1 MENSKIKKPKVK
13 LHTTTDADYLVGGID
28 DTVLIK
34 NPKSTLIED

>member
-13 LHTTTDADYLVGGID
+13 SNTTTDADYLVGGID

-34 NPKSTLIED
+34 KPKSTLIED